1 SPARSANSLRA
12 RKLPALVGLTAAPA
26 WRNPVRGGFWSGT
39 DIIIPGQLNQHRY
52 RNVLTQERLMPGE
65 RLSLASHQGGVLVL
79 MSD

>member
-1 SPARSANSLRA
+1 QSHS
-12 RKLPALVGLTAAPA
+12 
-26 WRNPVRGGFWSGT
+26 GFWSGT